1 MAFRKKVLKSSRPSV
16 IVRSGGALSSAVE
29 HFLHTEGVAGS
40 NPAAR
45 TIDEVAKRVK
55 KANNAANPGQTT
67 PGKG

>member
-1 MAFRKKVLKSSRPSV
+1 MVLRKKVLKSSRPSV

-55 KANNAANPGQTT
+55 KGE
-67 PGKG
+67 